1 MKIEEPSR
9 VRRCQ
14 EREEICKAGHCP
26 FPRQTWAIGTAST
39 HEEKTM
45 DHQHC

>member
-1 MKIEEPSR
+1 MKIEEPSK
-9 VRRCQ
+9 VCRRQ
-14 EREEICKAGHCP
+14 EREEIFKASHSP